1 MSRDYR
7 KLRTFH
13 LADELALEVYKATK
27 SFPRDEIFGLTS
39 QMRRAAISISANIVE
54 GSFRTGEAE
63 YLNFLNIALGSAA
76 ELGYYLTFSE
86 KLEYLSPLAAK
97 TLIEKHQICIKS
109 LQSLIMALR
118 RNRS

>member
-13 LADELALEVYKATK
+13 LADELAMEVYNATK

-39 QMRRAAISISANIVE
+39 QMRRAAISIPANIVE
-54 GSFRTGEAE
+54 GSFRTSEAE

-76 ELGYYLTFSE
+76 EIGYYLTFSE
-86 KLEYLSPLAAK
+86 KLGYLPSLAAK
-97 TLIEKHQICIKS
+97 TLLEKHQICIKS
-109 LQSLIMALR
+109 LQSLITALR
-118 RNRS
+118 RDQS